1 MRNGVR
7 LSVILVFGVVLALN
21 LTSFAQSEAA
31 PAVGGNS
38 DANYQQ
44 LRNIALS
51 GESVTVNNL
60 VLKRDAGTFTFRS
73 GMFCFV
79 APVQGK
85 VTGAVFNGEGNFSVV
100 PPIAS
105 EKHSIALLTK
115 EPKLDEN
122 FSDLVLRFTDSTF
135 DEIKKSGGGGTGSC
149 NAGLLQDSQHDL
161 RKKLHYNLSAR
172 ILQDVLSPE
181 PGGLF
186 VAFIHGKRYGN
197 QLLYMIDPFGAQNV
211 EPEEVE
217 LMTYSEDKF
226 GIWAAFHYSQEY
238 AAGAAKG
245 SQKNGVMRIE
255 HQQLDTEI
263 EKNARLDG
271 KATTTFVTLR
281 GGVRVVPFN
290 LFSTLRVSSVTG
302 AGDQKLSFIQE
313 DKNDDPDFFVILPK
327 ALAAG
332 EKYAITTAY
341 NGKDAVRNEG
351 GGNYYPVARENWYP
365 SSPYGGLGEYATY
378 DMAFRIPK
386 GMKIAATGSLVSESN
401 DGGNNS
407 TVWKSEVPMTVAGFN
422 FGKFKQEQTKIEKLN
437 YQIESFVNSEPPN
450 IVKELQ
456 RIGEGD
462 DLASG
467 PSAFHGTGLA
477 LGNMGTTPLMKKA
490 LAEGQLSVELFS
502 DYFGPLPF
510 KHLALTQQTADN
522 YGQSWPTLVYLPIT
536 YFFDTT
542 VRHQLGI
549 GEARGY
555 FKVVASH
562 EVAHQWWG
570 HHVGFNSYRDQWMS
584 EGFADMSASL
594 FVQLIEKNPQK
605 FIGFW
610 NDQRQLLLERNAQG
624 YRAIDVGAVTMGYR
638 LNNSRSGF
646 NITRQ
651 LIYPKG
657 AYILHMVRMMMWDR
671 QKGDMRFKETMHD
684 FASTYAD
691 QTATTEDFKAM
702 VEKHMTP
709 EMDLDGNHRMDWF
722 FNEYVYGTQVPS
734 YKLDYGF
741 EPGADG
747 DMVMSLKLAQSGVDD
762 TFKMPVPLYLEMANG
777 SIVRLGSIRPVGNT
791 TVEAKTPIKGLKEK
805 PRRAMISYYND
816 VLATP

>member
-1 MRNGVR
+1 MRYGVR
-7 LSVILVFGVVLALN
+7 LSAVFSSVVILLSTCVLL
-21 LTSFAQSEAA
+21 AQNEPPA
-31 PAVGGNS
+31 PGANS
-38 DANYQQ
+38 DATYQQ
-44 LRNIALS
+44 LRNVALS
-51 GESVTVNNL
+51 GDSVTVKDL

-73 GMFCFV
+73 GTFCFL

-85 VTGAVFNGEGNFSVV
+85 VTGAVFSGEGSFSLV
-100 PPIAS
+100 PPIAL
-105 EKHSIALLTK
+105 EKHSLALLTK
-115 EPKLDEN
+115 EQRLDEN
-122 FSDLVLRFTDSTF
+122 FSELVLRFTDSTVE
-135 DEIKKSGGGGTGSC
+135 EIKKSGGGGSGTC

-172 ILQDVLSPE
+172 ILEDVLSSDA
-181 PGGLF
+181 GGLF
-186 VAFIHGKRYGN
+186 TAFIHGKKYGN
-197 QLLYMIDPFGAQNV
+197 QLLYMVDPHGALNV
-211 EPEEVE
+211 DPEEVE
-217 LMTYSEDKF
+217 LMTYSDDRY
-226 GIWAAFHYSQEY
+226 GIWAAFHYSEEY

-263 EKNARLDG
+263 EKGARLNG
-271 KATTTFVTLR
+271 KATTTIVASR
-281 GGVRVVPFN
+281 GGIKVIPFS
-290 LFSTLRVSSVTG
+290 LFPSLRVSSVTG
-302 AGDQKLSFIQE
+302 EGDQKLSFIQE
-313 DKNDDPDFFVILPK
+313 DKNDDPGFFVILPK

-332 EKYAITTAY
+332 EKYAVTTIY
-341 NGKDAVRNEG
+341 SGKDAVRNEG

-365 SSPYGGLGEYATY
+365 SSPYSVLGEYATY
-378 DMAFRIPK
+378 DMEFRIPK
-386 GMKIAATGSLVSESN
+386 GMKIAATGTQVSETN
-401 DGGNNS
+401 EGGNNI

-422 FGKFKQEQTKIEKLN
+422 FGRFKQEQAKIDKLN
-437 YQIESFVNSEPPN
+437 FQIESFVNSEPPN
-450 IVKELQ
+450 IVRHLQ
-456 RIGEGD
+456 QIAEGD
-462 DLASG
+462 DLAAG
-467 PSAFHGTGLA
+467 PGAFHSTGLA

-510 KHLALTQQTADN
+510 KRLAVTQQTADN

-549 GEARGY
+549 DDPRGY
-555 FKVVASH
+555 FKAVTSH

-570 HHVGFNSYRDQWMS
+570 HQVGFNSYRDQWMS

-594 FVQLIEKNPQK
+594 FLQLVEKNPQK

-610 NDQRQLLLERNAQG
+610 NDQRELLLERNAQG
-624 YRAIDVGAVTMGYR
+624 YRALDVGPVTMGYR

-671 QKGDMRFKETMHD
+671 QTRDDRFKEMMRD
-684 FASTYAD
+684 FANTYSN
-691 QTATTEDFKAM
+691 QSATTEDFKAM

-709 EMDLDGNHRMDWF
+709 EMDMDGNHRMDWF
-722 FNEYVYGTQVPS
+722 FNQYVYGTQVPT
-734 YKLDYGF
+734 YKLDYSF
-741 EPGADG
+741 ETGADG
-747 DMVMSLKLAQSGVDD
+747 DVVMSFKLAQSGVDER
-762 TFKMPVPLYLEMANG
+762 FKMPVPLYLELANG
-777 SIVRLGSIRPVGNT
+777 STVRLGSIRPVGNT
-791 TVEAKTPIKGLKEK
+791 TVEAKTPIRGLKEK
-805 PRRAMISYYND
+805 PRRAMVNYYDD